1 MDSIRHSSVV
11 TSEALSVISKLN
23 KMAFGFQYIKLEFCK
38 LDEKLSET
46 VIDQFVQHTKYLY
59 ELNVSGKQDLPET
72 DKPNVLELASRI
84 LEEQDE
90 PMLQDLTLSMLS
102 SKSAEEPTEEDKR
115 LINAVVQSGFNRLTS
130 LHLDDNA
137 SWFSN
142 SEV

>member
-1 MDSIRHSSVV
+1 M
-11 TSEALSVISKLN
+11 
-23 KMAFGFQYIKLEFCK
+23 
-38 LDEKLSET
+38 
-46 VIDQFVQHTKYLY
+46 IDQFVQHTKYLY

-72 DKPNVLELASRI
+72 DKLNVLELASRI

-102 SKSAEEPTEEDKR
+102 SKSAEEPAEEDKR